1 MARGS
6 TKTREAQ
13 ATRWR
18 VVEPP
23 RGLVALKLRELWR
36 YRELVYFL
44 TWRDILVRY
53 KQAVLGVAWA
63 ILQPLLTIVVFTV
76 IFGGFLHVKSGSV
89 PYPVFSLAALLP
101 WQLFSGAV
109 QRSGMSLVASQSLIT
124 KVYFPKLVIPLA
136 AVLGGLVDF
145 CISLLVLVPLMA
157 YYHVTPTWNV
167 LWLPVF
173 VLLTVLMALGVGL
186 WLSALNV
193 LYRDVQYIIPFLMQV
208 WMYVSPVAWPVS
220 YISGK
225 HQTLFDL
232 NPMMGVIQGFRWALY
247 GAAFPGKLL
256 LTSLVVILVFFVS
269 GLYYFRRMERV
280 FADLV

>member
-1 MARGS
+1 MANGS
-6 TKTREAQ
+6 STTKEAQ
-13 ATRWR
+13 VTRWR

-23 RGLVALKLRELWR
+23 RGLVALKLREVWR
-36 YRELVYFL
+36 YRELVFFL

-53 KQAVLGVAWA
+53 KQAVLGFAWA
-63 ILQPLLTIVVFTV
+63 ILQPVITIVVFTV
-76 IFGGFLHVKSGSV
+76 IFGGFLHVSSGSV
-89 PYPVFSLAALLP
+89 PYPVFSLAGLLP

-124 KVYFPKLVIPLA
+124 KVYFPKLVIPLS
-136 AVLGGLVDF
+136 AVLGGVVDF
-145 CISLLVLVPLMA
+145 AISLLVLIPLMA
-157 YYHVTPTWNV
+157 YYHVPPTWNI
-167 LWLPVF
+167 LWLPAL
-173 VLLTVLMALGVGL
+173 VLLTVLMSLAVGL
-186 WLSALNV
+186 WLAALNV

-225 HQTLFDL
+225 HKALFAL
-232 NPMMGVIQGFRWALY
+232 NPMVGVIQAFRWALY
-247 GAAFPGKLL
+247 GAEFPGKLL
-256 LTSLVVILVFFVS
+256 AVSVGVVLVFLVS